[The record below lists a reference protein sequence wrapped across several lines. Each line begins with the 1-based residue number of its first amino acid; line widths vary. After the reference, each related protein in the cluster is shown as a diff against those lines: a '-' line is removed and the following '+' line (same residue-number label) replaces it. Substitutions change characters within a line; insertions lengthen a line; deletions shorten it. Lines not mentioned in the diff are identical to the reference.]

1 MEKESDVQLIERI
14 LSGDEAAFDVLVH
27 RHQKSV
33 HALAWRKIGDFHDAE
48 EITQDTFLQ
57 VYKKL
62 PTLKDPYKF
71 AGWLYVIANRLCI
84 DRMRQKKLTIQ
95 SLEDTP
101 VEEVEKSSYTHHV
114 SEQRQTEITERRRAI
129 VKTLLE
135 KLPESERTV
144 MTLFYLGEM
153 TVKEISKFLG
163 VSASAIHNRLYRAR
177 KRLQEEE
184 ARLVQEVLG
193 GVQIPA
199 SVSQNIMQ
207 RVADVKLAPQT
218 TPKPV
223 IPWIAFGTAFL
234 LFALLLGT
242 SNQYLTRFQKPYSF
256 EATSEPTIAII
267 DASIVLESDAKPALR
282 NQAGQTTA
290 LDKTTGVGLQG
301 SETVST
307 TGPSMRPENVDAW
320 MPDENLRRAIKSKL
334 KLGDIPLEIA
344 HLQQLVDL
352 VGIGEGIASI
362 MGLEHAVNLRF
373 LHIAP
378 SDISDLTPLAGLEN
392 LRVLKLYGNRISDIT
407 PLAGLISL
415 EVLQLQVNQISDIS
429 RLVGLTGLQELNL
442 GNNLLTDISSLQALV
457 NLKTLR
463 LRGNQILD
471 FTPLLNLTKLES
483 LDIQYNLN
491 SGADQFVSADPS
503 IIEALRVTICDFE
516 RPTYTRPVKERIENR
531 EYPSVFVGYSFTF
544 RNKMDVSPLE
554 QILLTDLSF
563 NISPLEPLSHLD
575 FGETA
580 LGMARMGDIINAK
593 QQHAAVLR
601 ENPNRIFLVE
611 IAYFDGRRFGFTEDS
626 PYWLRNSDG
635 TIARRQWTRDAQGKV
650 YSEPLVD
657 FTQSEVQEMII
668 AQAVAVAKCGL
679 YDGISLNRW
688 HRDLEDYF
696 PEDVEMAA
704 RDKILHGIR
713 ATVPEDFL
721 ITVTTKEKIPRWKE
735 YINGVY
741 VKTSPTEGSA
751 FYTAQAYRAYEE
763 MLQWS
768 EAHLREPQLTL
779 LRGEVKAY
787 MDPMSSIAQ
796 RQMRA
801 LTTLSLTH
809 SDGYILMSGT
819 MPKPEGIWYD
829 FFDAPLG
836 QPVGGDETKG
846 QLHRGRN
853 GLFIREFTNG
863 WAVYNRSGKAQEIEF
878 PQDVSGWSSGVENQR
893 WHTLA
898 DLDGEIFVK

>member
-1 MEKESDVQLIERI
+1 MEKESDVQLIQRI
-14 LSGDEAAFDVLVH
+14 LSGDEAAFDVLVQ

-48 EITQDTFLQ
+48 EITQDTFFQ
-57 VYKKL
+57 VYKRL

-84 DRMRQKKLTIQ
+84 DRMRQKNLTIQ

-101 VEEVEKSSYTHHV
+101 VEEVEQSSYIHHV
-114 SEQRQTEITERRRAI
+114 SEQQQTEITERRRAI
-129 VKTLLE
+129 VKKLLE

-163 VSASAIHNRLYRAR
+163 VSASAVHNRLYRAR

-184 ARLVQEVLG
+184 ALLVQEVLN

-207 RVADVKLAPQT
+207 RVADIKPMPQT

-234 LFALLLGT
+234 LLALLLGT
-242 SNQYLTRFQKPYSF
+242 SNQYLTRFQKPYNF
-256 EATSEPTIAII
+256 EAQSEPTIAII
-267 DASIVLESDAKPALR
+267 DAPVVLQTDAKPALR
-282 NQAGQTTA
+282 NQVGRATT
-290 LDKTTGVGLQG
+290 LDKSTGTGLQG

-307 TGPSMRPENVDAW
+307 TELSGNVENVEEW
-320 MPDENLRRAIKSKL
+320 MPDENLRRVIKSEL
-334 KLGDIPLEIA
+334 KLGDIPLKIE
-344 HLQQLVDL
+344 HLQQLERLLSIDD
-352 VGIGEGIASI
+352 GIESIA
-362 MGLEHAVNLRF
+362 GLEHAVNLRF
-373 LHIAP
+373 LHLAP
-378 SDISDLTPLAGLEN
+378 STISDLTPLAGLEN
-392 LRVLKLYGNRISDIT
+392 LRVLKLYNTRLTNIT
-407 PLAGLISL
+407 PLAGLIHL
-415 EVLQLQVNQISDIS
+415 EVLQLRVNQISDIS
-429 RLVGLTGLQELNL
+429 PLAGLTGLQELNL
-442 GNNLLTDISSLQALV
+442 GHNLLTDISPLQALV
-457 NLKTLR
+457 NLKTLH

-471 FTPLLNLTKLES
+471 FTPLLNLTQLEF

-491 SGADQFVSADPS
+491 SGADQFVSADPA
-503 IIEALRVTICDFE
+503 IIEALRVTICDCE
-516 RPTYTRPVKERIENR
+516 RPTYTRPVKDRIEHR

-544 RNKMDVSPLE
+544 RNKMDLDPLE
-554 QILLTDLSF
+554 QISLTDLSF
-563 NISPLEPLSHLD
+563 NISPLGPLSYLD

-580 LGMARMGDIINAK
+580 LGVARIGDITNAK

-601 ENPNRIFLVE
+601 ENSNRIFLVE

-635 TIARRQWTRDAQGKV
+635 TIAQRQWARDAQGKA
-650 YSEPLVD
+650 YREPLVD
-657 FTQSEVQEMII
+657 FTQPEVQEMII

-688 HRDLEDYF
+688 HRDLEAYF
-696 PEDVEMAA
+696 PEDIEMAA

-713 ATVPEDFL
+713 AAVPEDFL
-721 ITVTTKEKIPRWKE
+721 ITVNTREKIPRWKE

-741 VKTSPTEGSA
+741 VATSPMDGSA
-751 FYTAQAYRAYEE
+751 LYTAKEYRAYEE
-763 MLQWS
+763 LLHWY
-768 EAHLREPQLTL
+768 EAHLREPQITL

-787 MDPMSSIAQ
+787 RDPMSAIAQ

-809 SDGYILMSGT
+809 SDGYILMSGI

-836 QPVGGDETKG
+836 RPLASDETKG
-846 QLHRGRN
+846 QLYRGRK

-863 WAVYNRSGKAQEIEF
+863 WAVYNRSGKEQQIQL
-878 PQDVSGWSSGVENQR
+878 PMQTTGVASR
-893 WHTLA
+893 ITSTSHA
-898 DLDGEIFVK
+898 VPDLDGEIFIK

>member
-1 MEKESDVQLIERI
+1 MEKESDVQLIQRI
-14 LSGDEAAFDVLVH
+14 LSGDEVAFNVLVQ
-27 RHQKSV
+27 RYQKSV
-33 HALAWRKIGDFHDAE
+33 HALAWRKLGDFHDAE

-57 VYKKL
+57 VYKRL

-71 AGWLYVIANRLCI
+71 SGWLYVIVNRLCI
-84 DRMRQKKLTIQ
+84 DRMRQKHLTIQ

-184 ARLVQEVLG
+184 ELLVQEVLS
-193 GVQIPA
+193 GVQIPV

-207 RVADVKLAPQT
+207 RVTDIKPLPQT
-218 TPKPV
+218 PPKPV

-234 LFALLLGT
+234 LLALLFGT
-242 SNQYLTRFQKPYSF
+242 STQYLARFQKPYSF
-256 EATSEPTIAII
+256 EAQSEPTIAII
-267 DASIVLESDAKPALR
+267 EAPIVLETDAKPALR
-282 NQAGQTTA
+282 NQAGRTTA
-290 LDKTTGVGLQG
+290 LDKRTGAGLDG
-301 SETVST
+301 SETIST
-307 TGPSMRPENVDAW
+307 TGSPVYPENTKEW
-320 MPDENLRRAIKSKL
+320 MPDENLRRVIKSEL
-334 KLGDIPLEIA
+334 KLGDTRLEIA
-344 HLQQLVDL
+344 HLQQLETLLSIGD
-352 VGIGEGIASI
+352 GIESIA
-362 MGLEHAVNLRF
+362 GLEHAVNLRF

-378 SDISDLTPLAGLEN
+378 SGISDLTPLAGLEN

-407 PLAGLISL
+407 PLAGLINL
-415 EVLQLQVNQISDIS
+415 EALQLQVNEIADIS
-429 RLVGLTGLQELNL
+429 PLAGLSKLQELNL
-442 GNNLLTDISSLQALV
+442 GDNLLTDPSSLQALV

-483 LDIQYNLN
+483 LDIHYNLN
-491 SGADQFVSADPS
+491 SGAGQFVSADPA
-503 IIEALRVTICDFE
+503 IIEALRVTIGDFE
-516 RPTYTRPVKERIENR
+516 RPQYVRPVKERIENR

-544 RNKMDVSPLE
+544 RNKMDLAPLE

-563 NISPLEPLSHLD
+563 NINPLEPLAYLN

-580 LGMARMGDIINAK
+580 LGVARIGDIPNAK

-611 IAYFDGRRFGFTEDS
+611 IAYFDGRGFGFTENS

-635 TIARRQWTRDAQGKV
+635 TIAQRQWSRDAQGKV
-650 YSEPLVD
+650 YWESLVD

-696 PEDVEMAA
+696 PEDIEMAA

-713 ATVPEDFL
+713 AAVPEDFL
-721 ITVTTKEKIPRWKE
+721 ITVTTREKIPRWRK

-741 VKTSPTEGSA
+741 VKTPPTDGSA
-751 FYTAQAYRAYEE
+751 FYTAKAYRAYEE
-763 MLQWS
+763 MLQWY
-768 EAHLREPQLTL
+768 EANLREPQITL
-779 LRGEVKAY
+779 LRGEVKSY
-787 MDPMSSIAQ
+787 RDPMSAIAQ
-796 RQMRA
+796 RHMRA

-819 MPKPEGIWYD
+819 MPKPGGIWYD
-829 FFDAPLG
+829 FWDAELG
-836 QPVGGDETKG
+836 RPVGGDETKG
-846 QLHRGRN
+846 QLYRGRN

-863 WAVYNRSGKAQEIEF
+863 WAVYNRSGKEQQIQLPTQATG
-878 PQDVSGWSSGVENQR
+878 VASGITGTSHVA
-893 WHTLA
+893 A

>member
-1 MEKESDVQLIERI
+1 MEKESDAQLIQRI
-14 LSGDEAAFDVLVH
+14 LSGDEAAFNVLVQ

-48 EITQDTFLQ
+48 EITQDTFFQ
-57 VYKKL
+57 VYKRL
-62 PTLKDPYKF
+62 ATLKDPYKF

-84 DRMRQKKLTIQ
+84 DRMRQKNLTTQ

-114 SEQRQTEITERRRAI
+114 SEQQQTDITERRRAI

-163 VSASAIHNRLYRAR
+163 VSASAVHNRLYRAR
-177 KRLQEEE
+177 KRLQKEEE
-184 ARLVQEVLG
+184 LLVQEVLN

-199 SVSQNIMQ
+199 SISQNIMQ
-207 RVADVKLAPQT
+207 RVADIKPMPQT

-234 LFALLLGT
+234 LLALLFGT

-256 EATSEPTIAII
+256 EAQSEPTIAII
-267 DASIVLESDAKPALR
+267 EAPIVLETDAKPALR
-282 NQAGQTTA
+282 NQVGRATA
-290 LDKTTGVGLQG
+290 LDKSTGTGLQG

-307 TGPSMRPENVDAW
+307 TGLSGHPENIEEW
-320 MPDENLRRAIKSKL
+320 MPDENLRRVIKSEL
-334 KLGDIPLEIA
+334 KLGDTQLEIE
-344 HLQQLVDL
+344 HLQQLVNL
-352 VGIGEGIASI
+352 VSIGEGIESI
-362 MGLEHAVNLRF
+362 AGLEHAVNLRF
-373 LHIAP
+373 LHLAP
-378 SDISDLTPLAGLEN
+378 SNISDLTPLARLEN
-392 LRVLKLYGNRISDIT
+392 LRILKLYGNRISDIT
-407 PLAGLISL
+407 PLAGLVNL
-415 EVLQLQVNQISDIS
+415 EVLQLQVNQIADIS
-429 RLVGLTGLQELNL
+429 TFAGLIGLQELNL
-442 GNNLLTDISSLQALV
+442 GDNFLTDISQLQVLV
-457 NLKTLR
+457 NLKKLR

-483 LDIQYNLN
+483 LDIQHNLN
-491 SGADQFVSADPS
+491 SGADQFVSADPA
-503 IIEALRVTICDFE
+503 IIEALRVTICDCE
-516 RPTYTRPVKERIENR
+516 PPTYTRPVKERIESR

-544 RNKMDVSPLE
+544 RNKMDLAPLE
-554 QILLTDLSF
+554 LISLTDLSF
-563 NISPLEPLSHLD
+563 NISPLEPLSYLD

-580 LGMARMGDIINAK
+580 LGVARIGDITNAK

-635 TIARRQWTRDAQGKV
+635 TIAQRQWARDAQGKI
-650 YSEPLVD
+650 YRESLVD

-696 PEDVEMAA
+696 PEDMEMAA

-713 ATVPEDFL
+713 ASVPEDFL
-721 ITVTTKEKIPRWKE
+721 ITVNTREKIPRWKE

-741 VKTSPTEGSA
+741 VNTQPTDGSA
-751 FYTAQAYRAYEE
+751 FYTAKEYRANEE
-763 MLQWS
+763 MLQWY
-768 EAHLREPQLTL
+768 EANLREPQIML
-779 LRGEVKAY
+779 LRGEVKADI
-787 MDPMSSIAQ
+787 DPMSAIAQ

-809 SDGYILMSGT
+809 SDGYVLMSGT

-836 QPVGGDETKG
+836 RPVGGDETKG
-846 QLHRGRN
+846 RLYRSRN

-863 WAVYNRSGKAQEIEF
+863 WAVYNRSGNTQKIQLPESATG
-878 PQDVSGWSSGVENQR
+878 VASGITGTSHVVP
-893 WHTLA
+893 

>member
-14 LSGDEAAFDVLVH
+14 LSGDEAAFDVLVQ

-48 EITQDTFLQ
+48 EITQDTFFQ
-57 VYKKL
+57 VYKRL

-84 DRMRQKKLTIQ
+84 DRMRQKNLTIQ

-101 VEEVEKSSYTHHV
+101 VEEIEQFSYTHHV

-129 VKTLLE
+129 VKKLLE

-163 VSASAIHNRLYRAR
+163 VSASAVHNRLYRAR

-184 ARLVQEVLG
+184 ALLVQEVLG

-207 RVADVKLAPQT
+207 RVADVKPMPQT
-218 TPKPV
+218 TPKPI

-234 LFALLLGT
+234 LLALLLGT
-242 SNQYLTRFQKPYSF
+242 SNQYLARFQKPYSF
-256 EATSEPTIAII
+256 EAQSEPTVVII
-267 DASIVLESDAKPALR
+267 DAPVVLETDAKPALR
-282 NQAGQTTA
+282 NQVGQATA
-290 LDKTTGVGLQG
+290 LDKNTGTGLQR
-301 SETVST
+301 SETAST
-307 TGPSMRPENVDAW
+307 TELSGNVENVEEW
-320 MPDENLRRAIKSKL
+320 MPDENLRRVIKSEL
-334 KLGDIPLEIA
+334 KLGDIPLKIE
-344 HLQQLVDL
+344 HLQQLERLLSIDD
-352 VGIGEGIASI
+352 GIESIA
-362 MGLEHAVNLRF
+362 GLEHAVNLRF
-373 LHIAP
+373 LHLAP
-378 SDISDLTPLAGLEN
+378 STISDLTPLAGLEN
-392 LRVLKLYGNRISDIT
+392 LRVLKLYNTRLTNIT
-407 PLAGLISL
+407 PLAGLIHL
-415 EVLQLQVNQISDIS
+415 EVLQLRVNQISDIS
-429 RLVGLTGLQELNL
+429 PLAGLTRLQELNL
-442 GNNLLTDISSLQALV
+442 GHNLLTDISPLQALV
-457 NLKTLR
+457 NLKTLH

-471 FTPLLNLTKLES
+471 FTPLLNLTQLEF

-491 SGADQFVSADPS
+491 SGADQFVSAAPA
-503 IIEALRVTICDFE
+503 IIEALRVTICDCE
-516 RPTYTRPVKERIENR
+516 RPTYTRPVKDRIEHR

-544 RNKMDVSPLE
+544 RNKMDLDPLE
-554 QILLTDLSF
+554 QISLTDLSF

-580 LGMARMGDIINAK
+580 LGVARIGDITNAK

-601 ENPNRIFLVE
+601 ENSNRIFLVE

-635 TIARRQWTRDAQGKV
+635 TIAQRQWARDAQGKA
-650 YSEPLVD
+650 YREPLVD
-657 FTQSEVQEMII
+657 FTQPEVQEMII

-688 HRDLEDYF
+688 HRDLEAYF
-696 PEDVEMAA
+696 PEDIEMAA

-713 ATVPEDFL
+713 AAVPDDFL
-721 ITVTTKEKIPRWKE
+721 ITVNTREKIPRWKE
-735 YINGVY
+735 CINGVY
-741 VKTSPTEGSA
+741 VATSPMDGSA
-751 FYTAQAYRAYEE
+751 LYTAKEYRAYEE
-763 MLQWS
+763 LLQWY
-768 EAHLREPQLTL
+768 EANLREPQITL
-779 LRGEVKAY
+779 LRGEVKAHR
-787 MDPMSSIAQ
+787 DPMSPISQ
-796 RQMRA
+796 RQMRT

-836 QPVGGDETKG
+836 RPIAGDETKG
-846 QLHRGRN
+846 QLYRGRN

-863 WAVYNRSGKAQEIEF
+863 WAVYNRSGKEQQIQLPMQATG
-878 PQDVSGWSSGVENQR
+878 VASGITGPS
-893 WHTLA
+893 HTVP